1 VQIKGSDNN
10 AGSLEIT
17 FNNNAT
23 HDAVNAITNAV
34 TYTGSAQTVTL
45 AL

>member
-10 AGSLEIT
+10 AGNLEIT

-23 HDAVNAITNAV
+23 QDVILKATLVLIVAPPAI
-34 TYTGSAQTVTL
+34 S
-45 AL
+45 